1 MFVPEEINPLS
12 LNWALALKPICSAT
26 TRISYNKLF
35 GFVSVAGLMGMSGI
49 SIRKKVNT
57 TSGGGSMTVFDGCST
72 GVVLFKTDSTNMA
85 GRYDAVIFVVN
96 NNSVRVVKFN
106 EGSDNFYQTF
116 ENKDGVLTIKNT
128 GYGLANFTAYH
139 IR

>member
-1 MFVPEEINPLS
+1 MDF
-12 LNWALALKPICSAT
+12 K
-26 TRISYNKLF
+26 
-35 GFVSVAGLMGMSGI
+35 SVAGLMGMSGI

-57 TSGGGSMTVFDGCST
+57 TSGGGSMTVFEGCST

-106 EGSDNFYQTF
+106 EGSDSFYQTF

>member
-1 MFVPEEINPLS
+1 
-12 LNWALALKPICSAT
+12 
-26 TRISYNKLF
+26 
-35 GFVSVAGLMGMSGI
+35 
-49 SIRKKVNT
+49 
-57 TSGGGSMTVFDGCST
+57 
-72 GVVLFKTDSTNMA
+72 MA

-106 EGSDNFYQTF
+106 EGNDGYYQIF

-128 GYGLANFTAYH
+128 GYGVANFTAYH